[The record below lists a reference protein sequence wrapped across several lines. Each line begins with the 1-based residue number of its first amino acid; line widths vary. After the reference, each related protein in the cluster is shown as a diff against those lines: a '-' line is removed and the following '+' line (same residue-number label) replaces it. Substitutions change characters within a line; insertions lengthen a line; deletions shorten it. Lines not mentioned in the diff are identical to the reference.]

1 MKKIRLFILAIT
13 ALMFMPDLFAA
24 SAPAPLYPLPNARQ
38 MYYLHNPHA
47 AFIHYGM
54 NTYTNKEWGTGYES

>member
-1 MKKIRLFILAIT
+1 MKKIRLFILAT
-13 ALMFMPDLFAA
+13 AALMFMPDLFAA

-47 AFIHYGM
+47 TM
-54 NTYTNKEWGTGYES
+54 V